1 MVKSKSDS
9 SLISMVKSRS
19 ESNLMDINLKNTNPK
34 DIKRTSIMFQKKYV
48 VFKKAF
54 KKHGKH
60 AANIIQDLEVA
71 NELVNC
77 HEDFGKTLALTGLL
91 LYSMDNDEQ
100 FNRFRL
106 IIGTF
111 ALLQCLTLIHT

>member
-1 MVKSKSDS
+1 MVKSKS
-9 SLISMVKSRS
+9 
-19 ESNLMDINLKNTNPK
+19 ESNLLDIDVKNTYIKDRKSKKFLKN
-34 DIKRTSIMFQKKYV
+34 FV
-48 VFKKAF
+48 VFKKTF

-60 AANIIQDLEVA
+60 VANIIQDLEVA
-71 NELVNC
+71 NELVNS

-91 LYSMDNDEQ
+91 LYSMDNVDEQ

-111 ALLQCLTLIHT
+111 ALLQWLTLIHT